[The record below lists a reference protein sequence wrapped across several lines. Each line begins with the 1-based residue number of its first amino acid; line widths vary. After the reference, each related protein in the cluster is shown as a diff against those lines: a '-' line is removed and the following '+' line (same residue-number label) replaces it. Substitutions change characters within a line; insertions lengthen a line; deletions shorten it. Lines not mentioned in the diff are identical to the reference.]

1 MNTDNVFVIPVS
13 KDYQNM
19 INDIDSGVTVF
30 EENADLKPKTLP
42 GEKNKK
48 YRGYVPWGDEN
59 LRPNEIIELQ
69 RKDEV
74 LSSNLFFNILAG
86 YGSGITYKNPE
97 GKKVT
102 DQEILDFFKFNRSTK
117 YLLEQMTDMKHFF
130 FTVSVIILNGEGSKI
145 VRLVH
150 KEAMYCR
157 FETCNDAGVIEHVF
171 FGDWE
176 KSGNDKFEA
185 IELLDPLNPLG
196 DLMVRMG
203 KLPDADGKM
212 QTATD
217 IRKFAILN
225 KIPTPGNSY
234 YPFPYH
240 WSIFNSGWFD
250 IKQMIPTGKKAKFK
264 NGLIINY
271 QVEVNNAYWKMLF
284 EAEKITDPKLQQERV
299 TKEKENIKSFLLG
312 IENSGKVW
320 FSGFYVDLAG
330 KEQKMVRIEKINK
343 EKEGGDWIEDTEEAS
358 NMECYAQGVH
368 PSLIGA
374 TPGKTKGSFSGSD
387 KRELFTMKQAL
398 EKAIRDII
406 LEPYYVIKEFN
417 QWDIDF
423 EIPFVMLTTLDK
435 KADAKEVTSNT
446 QENDN

>member
-1 MNTDNVFVIPVS
+1 MHMNSHELYIIPINREYSNMIEKMNT
-13 KDYQNM
+13 
-19 INDIDSGVTVF
+19 GTTVF
-30 EENADLKPKTLP
+30 EENAHLTPVQVP
-42 GEKNKK
+42 GDDKK
-48 YRGYVPWGDEN
+48 KFKGYVPWGDDN
-59 LRPNEIIELQ
+59 LRPLEIINLQ

-74 LSSNLFFNILAG
+74 ISSNQFFNILAG
-86 YGSGITYKNPE
+86 YGSGVKFSTPE
-97 GKKVT
+97 GDKVT
-102 DQEILDFFKFNRSTK
+102 DQEVVGFFKYNRSCK

-157 FETCNDAGVIEHVF
+157 FETCNDIGVSEHVF

-176 KSGNDKFEA
+176 KPSNGKFEV
-185 IELLDPLNPLG
+185 IEMLDLNNPLG

-203 KLPDADGKM
+203 KLPNAEGVTGKP
-212 QTATD
+212 TTT
-217 IRKFAILN
+217 RKFAIVN

-240 WSIFNSGWFD
+240 WAIFNSGWFD

-264 NGLIINY
+264 NGLVTNY
-271 QVEVNNAYWKMLF
+271 QVEINQAYWKLLF
-284 EAEKITDPKLQQERV
+284 ESERITDPAKQEERKK
-299 TKEKENIKSFLLG
+299 KEKENIKSFLLG

-320 FSGFYVDLAG
+320 FTGFYVDPMG
-330 KEQKMVRIEKINK
+330 KENRMVRIEKVNST
-343 EKEGGDWIEDTEEAS
+343 KEGGDWIEDTEEAS

-398 EKAIRDII
+398 EKAVRDII
-406 LEPYYVIKEFN
+406 LEPYFVIKEFN
-417 QWDIDF
+417 GWNVDF

-435 KADAKEVTSNT
+435 KADAKEVTQKT
-446 QENDN
+446 EE